1 MYSENNQ
8 QGTYQSVVCNFLS
21 YVFHRFY
28 TLAFCKTLKGGR
40 EGGRGWGGGGGG
52 GGDKTEINSEL
63 LKF

>member
-28 TLAFCKTLKGGR
+28 TLAFCKTLKGG
-40 EGGRGWGGGGGG
+40 GVGWE
-52 GGDKTEINSEL
+52 GDKTEINSEL

>member
-28 TLAFCKTLKGGR
+28 TLAFCKTLKGG
-40 EGGRGWGGGGGG
+40 EGGEEGVGR
-52 GGDKTEINSEL
+52 GDKTEINSEL